1 MADLYSNSKRGT
13 QQCAMGFRDRRK
25 FMSQLSYIVI
35 STVMLFGL
43 SACAVSYMDN
53 KRMIYSPSF
62 VEHSEQINIEI
73 PTFAILDKHY
83 EIVAGNYQVTNVD
96 TGHSSGETT
105 RIDSEVKLNVFNSVL
120 TNQDWLVESER
131 YAVDLERSFSF
142 DLSNA
147 RNAYTDSS
155 HCDLRHLYQK
165 EEKSRIFRDEEPQSE
180 STRPVSS
187 LLACEIGDETDT
199 WQLYLAQK
207 QGSETKLVLRAR
219 DLMLRIEPEYSY
231 QGERVNLSGEVLDT
245 RRHRGRTI
253 VGLRIYDENQEI
265 ATLFLPN
272 KKEVLRINTTISQR
286 QQQRLFAVLYNFVI
300 VDKIHSI
307 WNR

>member
-1 MADLYSNSKRGT
+1 
-13 QQCAMGFRDRRK
+13 
-25 FMSQLSYIVI
+25 MSQLSYIVI

-62 VEHSEQINIEI
+62 IENSEQINIEL
-73 PTFAILDKHY
+73 PTFAMLDKHY
-83 EIVAGNYQVTNVD
+83 EIVAGNYQVSNVD

-105 RIDSEVKLNVFNSVL
+105 RIDSELKLNFINSAL
-120 TNQDWLVESER
+120 TNQDWIVESER

-142 DLSNA
+142 DLLNA
-147 RNAYTDSS
+147 RDAYTDSS
-155 HCDLRHLYQK
+155 HCNLRHLYLK

-187 LLACEIGDETDT
+187 LLACEIGDDTDT
-199 WQLYLAQK
+199 WHLYLAQEK
-207 QGSETKLVLRAR
+207 GADTKLVLRAR
-219 DLMLRIEPEYSY
+219 DLMLHIEPEYSY
-231 QGERVNLSGEVLDT
+231 EGERVDLSGEVLET

-253 VGLRIYDENQEI
+253 IGLRIYDENQEI

-272 KKEVLRINTTISQR
+272 KKEVVHINTTISQS

-300 VDKIHSI
+300 LDKIHSI
-307 WNR
+307 WSR